1 MWVVFKI
8 GSFHLYRPIS
18 PIILDGFGNHVSKE
32 ETLTCTIQPAKKNT
46 PSCWAWLLVKLRCSS
61 ASFDFWVWSK
71 GPNPATNDPFW
82 SNAGDF
88 VVSPQRMKI
97 SEGGYLILYHQKG
110 KVGFSKTLPKNGS
123 FQVAAWEH
131 FLEPRWGDSKKS
143 LRGCYCWWLQKSGV
157 HQLIL

>member
-8 GSFHLYRPIS
+8 GSFHLYWPIS
-18 PIILDGFGNHVSKE
+18 PIIVDGFGNHVSKE

-61 ASFDFWVWSK
+61 ASFDFWVWAK

-88 VVSPQRMKI
+88 VVSPQKMKI
-97 SEGGYLILYHQKG
+97 SEGGYLILYYQKG
-110 KVGFSKTLPKNGS
+110 YVGLKNITQKWILSSCCLG
-123 FQVAAWEH
+123 AL
-131 FLEPRWGDSKKS
+131 LEPRWRDSKKCKE
-143 LRGCYCWWLQKSGV
+143 GCYCWWLQISGV